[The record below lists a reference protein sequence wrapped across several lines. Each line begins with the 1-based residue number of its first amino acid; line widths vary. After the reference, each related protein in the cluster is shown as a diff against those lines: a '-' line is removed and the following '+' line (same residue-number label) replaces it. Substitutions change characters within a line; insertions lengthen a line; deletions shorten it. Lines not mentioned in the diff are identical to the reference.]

1 VLFSTKQISSDAER
15 LPMSDAGIGCAVA
28 TTTLSLPKPRRAA
41 GPGRQTP
48 VALLFAEYRRAMSA
62 SRRYQELRGRPAGGG
77 TAAPRL
83 VFEEFYSAGAS
94 L

>member
-1 VLFSTKQISSDAER
+1 
-15 LPMSDAGIGCAVA
+15 MSVGAIGCAVS

-41 GPGRQTP
+41 GPGGQTP
-48 VALLFAEYRRAMSA
+48 VALLFAEYWRAMSA

-83 VFEEFYSAGAS
+83 VFEEFYSTGAP